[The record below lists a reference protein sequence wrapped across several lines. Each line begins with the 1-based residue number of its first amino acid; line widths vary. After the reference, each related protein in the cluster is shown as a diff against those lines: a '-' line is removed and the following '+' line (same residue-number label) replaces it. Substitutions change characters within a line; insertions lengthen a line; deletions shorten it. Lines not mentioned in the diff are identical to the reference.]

1 MYLET
6 CFYCAIQYDSAEDS
20 YILGKTGEIYG
31 EKGSGAG
38 EVLRHIYFNTL
49 FMKSKKY

>member
-6 CFYCAIQYDSAEDS
+6 CFYCVIQYDLAEDS
-20 YILGKTGEIYG
+20 YILGKLGGIYG

-38 EVLRHIYFNTL
+38 EVLRHIYF
-49 FMKSKKY
+49 KYLS